1 MSELLARARSSRTA
15 RIALALLLTAACALP
30 ALADGGVTYTNI
42 AEGGAAGVTYHRT
55 PSPRIANRNDIV
67 AMSPIPTFDLFN
79 VLRPNH
85 SPQKGWGSP
94 GVAIFDYDND
104 GDQDVYVTNGPGTPN
119 SLYSNQ
125 LVETGS
131 VTFVDVASAAGI
143 DATSQDSSAVCYGDV
158 DNDGDEDVYVLGTG
172 DDPPSETLYAPTG
185 TTNQLFL
192 NNGDGTFTD
201 ITASSGTAGTGR
213 HAIGCSFADIDND
226 GYLDVV
232 VGDSY
237 DDWGLRIPTFLNVEY
252 PGLEQNVLLHN
263 EGNLTFTDVSAAAG
277 IESVSNMTNA
287 AFTWAIAMAD
297 LDQDGDPD
305 ILSAD
310 NQGGPSTN
318 PSEERGWL
326 RLYDNDGAGDF
337 SEITQASH
345 LDVEGG
351 WMGLSFGDLNCDGG
365 MDFFA
370 TNLGDYVTPGRHSE
384 WFFRQPD
391 GTYAAPGLGPD
402 IVADPFG
409 WGTSIFDYDNDGD
422 GDILYHGGVDLLSL
436 AVADNPGII
445 FQNTGSC
452 TGQFTWDSSAL
463 TKDHRPR
470 MVNGVATGDLNG
482 DGFDDI
488 VAASSMDVSPVN
500 FFKFTGIVGPQGGP
514 FDAVA
519 RYELGFYGGFIPG
532 YQVWLEPDYGPG
544 TLSVELNSADNGNNW
559 VQLRTL
565 GGKGLIP
572 GGTVNRDGIGA
583 IVSVTPDGGPTS
595 ARPVLGGSS
604 YASENALT
612 QGFGLGQ
619 AGSATAEILWPGG
632 IRNKVYDV
640 QAGEKLTVPEIP
652 CSYDGSWENFGQYN
666 SCVMQALNGYKHA
679 GALSEQDV
687 HRFRD
692 NARRAFDEA
701 H

>member
-1 MSELLARARSSRTA
+1 MSELLACASSSRLA

-30 ALADGGVTYTNI
+30 ALADGGVTYTDI
-42 AEGGAAGVTYHRT
+42 ADGGGAGVTYHRT
-55 PSPRIANRNDIV
+55 PSPRIANRDAIV
-67 AMSPIPTFDLFN
+67 AMSPILTGDLFGD
-79 VLRPNH
+79 LRPNH

-125 LVETGS
+125 LMETGS
-131 VTFVDVASAAGI
+131 VSFIDVASAAGI
-143 DATSQDSSAVCYGDV
+143 DATAQDSSAVCYGDI

-172 DDPPSETLYAPTG
+172 DDPTETLYSGTG
-185 TTNQLFL
+185 THNEMFL

-201 ITASSGTAGTGR
+201 ITSSSGTAGAGQ

-232 VGDSY
+232 VGNSY
-237 DDWGLRIPTFLNVEY
+237 DDWGQRIPTFLNVEY
-252 PGLEQNVLLHN
+252 PGLEHNTLLHN
-263 EGNLTFTDVSAAAG
+263 NGNDTFTDVSAASG

-297 LDQDGDPD
+297 LNQDGDPD
-305 ILSAD
+305 ILCAD
-310 NQGGPSTN
+310 NQGGPATSYA
-318 PSEERGWL
+318 EERGWL
-326 RLYDNDGAGDF
+326 RLYDNDGSGNF
-337 SEITQASH
+337 TEITQASH

-351 WMGLSFGDLNCDGG
+351 WMGLSFGDLNCDGN

-370 TNLGDYVTPGRHSE
+370 TNLGDYIRPGAHSE
-384 WFFRQPD
+384 WFFGQSD
-391 GTYAAPGLGPD
+391 GTFTEPGLGPD

-422 GDILYHGGVDLLSL
+422 QDILYHGGVDLLSL
-436 AVADNPGII
+436 AVGDNPGII

-452 TGQFTWDSSAL
+452 SGQFTWDSGAL
-463 TKDHRPR
+463 LKDHRPR
-470 MVNGVATGDLNG
+470 MVNGVASGDLNN

-500 FFKFTGIVGPQGGP
+500 FFPFTIIVGPQGGP
-514 FDAVA
+514 FDSVS
-519 RYELGFYGGFIPG
+519 RFELAFYGGFIPG
-532 YQVWLEPDYGPG
+532 YQVWLDPDYNPG

-559 VQLRTL
+559 VQLRML

-572 GGTVNRDGIGA
+572 SGAVNRDGIGA
-583 IVSVTPDGGPTS
+583 VISFTPDGGPTT

-604 YASENALT
+604 YASENALI
-612 QGFGLGQ
+612 QGFGLG
-619 AGSATAEILWPGG
+619 SATSGTAEVLWPGG
-632 IRNKVYDV
+632 VRNKVYDV
-640 QAGEKLTVPEIP
+640 AAGDQLTVPEIP
-652 CSYDGSWENFGQYN
+652 CSYDGNWASFDDYN
-666 SCVMQALNGYKHA
+666 ACVMQALTKYKQA
-679 GALSEQDV
+679 GVLSPAGMQ
-687 HRFRD
+687 RFRD
-692 NARRAFDEA
+692 DARRAYYEV